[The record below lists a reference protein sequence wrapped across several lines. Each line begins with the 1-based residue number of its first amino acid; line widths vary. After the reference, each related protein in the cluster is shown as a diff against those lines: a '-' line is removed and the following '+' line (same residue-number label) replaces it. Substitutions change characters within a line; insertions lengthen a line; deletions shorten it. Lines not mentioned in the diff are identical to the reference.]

1 MALYGAQILL
11 SIDNLGYA
19 EMTEMTEMTEFPV
32 SNCGLRLSLSISPSL
47 PGRPPSNTDDGRFPE
62 HQAQTTLGRGIK
74 GQLPSHQD
82 ILGRLPT
89 SVLEPALGAGV
100 RPKEG
105 PLQSTKTQ

>member
-47 PGRPPSNTDDGRFPE
+47 PGRPPFQYR
-62 HQAQTTLGRGIK
+62 
-74 GQLPSHQD
+74 
-82 ILGRLPT
+82 
-89 SVLEPALGAGV
+89 
-100 RPKEG
+100 
-105 PLQSTKTQ
+105 